1 MLSKGSEEPLAQGRC
16 SGYGGGFKAV
26 KVSGGCSSES
36 CEEHIEQPKT
46 ERKEMDMFSLE
57 RKNLPVYL
65 PIPSVSLD
73 PLPSIA
79 AVYAMLL
86 VHRHLGL
93 TCCRA
98 AGIVLYNVWSVAS
111 NTNDAS

>member
-26 KVSGGCSSES
+26 KVSGGCGSEG

-46 ERKEMDMFSLE
+46 ERKEMDMFALE
-57 RKNLPVYL
+57 RKFPLVYL
-65 PIPSVSLD
+65 PISSASLD
-73 PLPSIA
+73 LLPSIA

-86 VHRHLGL
+86 VHRHLGF

-98 AGIVLYNVWSVAS
+98 AGMVLCGVWPLAS
-111 NTNDAS
+111 NWMMN